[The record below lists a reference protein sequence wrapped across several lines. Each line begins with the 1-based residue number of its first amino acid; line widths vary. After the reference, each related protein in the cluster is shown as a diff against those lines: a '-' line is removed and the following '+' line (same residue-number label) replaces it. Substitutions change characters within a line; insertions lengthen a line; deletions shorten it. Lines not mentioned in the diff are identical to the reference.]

1 MPNITKQIDL
11 VNSFKTIVMPSIY
24 SVVCVTGLVG
34 NSLVMYILCKK
45 VQPRSITDIYLINL
59 TLADF
64 LFLAMLPFWI
74 IDLALSGRW
83 IFGSILCKLTSAST
97 LTHMYASVFFLTA
110 MSVDRLLAVVFFT
123 KSGKYRSRKIATKG
137 AVVVWILAALL
148 STYCLKF
155 RSLTL
160 RNQTGFLLNNQTGFL
175 LSNQT
180 GNLPATGYFSC
191 QWEFEGNAFWFTMH
205 FISRTVIGFTLP
217 FVTIATSYTII
228 AIFLKNRKTR
238 GNLTSRRQDRATVL
252 VLIVIA
258 VFLLCW
264 LPNQISNTIYSLQAM
279 PHSYLQHCI
288 HLMSTCL
295 AWTHSCLNPF
305 LYVFIQQDVKIKT
318 SYDDIV
324 SLLYSKKQFS
334 VIKLSQIC
342 QSMKPRC
349 HQGHNASESPE
360 IQCVNV
366 QRASNF
372 YTKANQQTNK
382 EKQRKCKSLCSKE
395 SDEQTTVNCNQVEY
409 KNTFAVSEVQQQ
421 IQLEK
426 KNDG

>member
-34 NSLVMYILCKK
+34 NGLVMYILCKK
-45 VQPRSITDIYLINL
+45 VQARSITDIYLINL
-59 TLADF
+59 ALADF
-64 LFLAMLPFWI
+64 VFLAMLSFWI
-74 IDLALSGRW
+74 VDLALSGRW

-123 KSGKYRSRKIATKG
+123 KSGQYRSRKIATKV
-137 AVVVWILAALL
+137 AIVVWILAAML
-148 STYCLKF
+148 STYSLKF

-160 RNQTGFLLNNQTGFL
+160 RNQTGFLH
-175 LSNQT
+175 SNQT
-180 GNLPATGYFSC
+180 EYFSC

-228 AIFLKNRKTR
+228 AIFLKTRKTR
-238 GNLTSRRQDRATVL
+238 GNLTSRKQDRATVL

-264 LPNQISNTIYSLQAM
+264 LPNQISNTIYSLQGLDLIAM

-295 AWTHSCLNPF
+295 AWTQSCLNPF
-305 LYVFIQQDVKIKT
+305 LYVFIQQDVKIK
-318 SYDDIV
+318 
-324 SLLYSKKQFS
+324 LA
-334 VIKLSQIC
+334 QIC

-395 SDEQTTVNCNQVEY
+395 SDEQTTVT
-409 KNTFAVSEVQQQ
+409 KLNTKILLPSAKYSSRY
-421 IQLEK
+421 
-426 KNDG
+426 N